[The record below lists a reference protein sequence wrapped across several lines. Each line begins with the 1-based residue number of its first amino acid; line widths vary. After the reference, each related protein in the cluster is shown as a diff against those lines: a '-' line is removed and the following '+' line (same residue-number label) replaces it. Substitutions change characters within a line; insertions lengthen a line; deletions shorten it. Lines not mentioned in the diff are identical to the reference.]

1 MRQPALD
8 ECVNPQVKAAFPD
21 HDVKT
26 VNDTRWQG
34 TTNGRLLTLAEA
46 NGFEVFVTVDHN
58 ISYQQNIAMRRLGF
72 IVVRVKSNNVR
83 AYRPLFAEL
92 NRAAGTV
99 EQGCVICV
107 SGLIA

>member
-8 ECVNPQVKAAFPD
+8 ECVNPQVKAAFPG

-26 VNDTRWQG
+26 VNEMRWQG